1 MSFTQVFQRFSEFSP
16 VTVMVR
22 ATLENVFARE
32 SLDKLFLQTAQQQRT
47 GILLFSSVVDL
58 MNLVV
63 CGTRRSIHDA
73 YQNAQEEFTVSIR
86 SVYNKLDGTEPA
98 VSRALV
104 RRPAERLQRLIRQMK
119 ATRPPLLPG
128 YRMRIVDGNHFP
140 GTDHRLKETRDTNA
154 APLPGQALVVL
165 EPEVLLATDIIPCED
180 AHAQER
186 SLFPELLQI
195 AEAKD
200 VWVADRNFCT
210 TGFLFGLARRDA
222 FFVIRQHGSTLSW
235 EPVGQPRKAG
245 KCRTGKVCEQDLRLK
260 DADGRT
266 LIVRRVTVKLDKPT
280 RKGDREIHI
289 LTNIPKADA
298 KAAKIAMAYLER
310 WMIENAFQEL
320 SQSLHSEINT
330 LCYPKAALLAFG
342 VALLT
347 YNALSVVKAAMRA
360 VHGEEASPEK
370 ISGYYLA
377 GEIGAAYHGMMIAI
391 PEPEWT
397 RRFAGLTIPSLAC
410 VLKDLAAYIRVR
422 QFRKHTCDPKKPQPK
437 RKSGKTQK
445 HISTARILAQ
455 RNREARPKC

>member
-1 MSFTQVFQRFSEFSP
+1 
-16 VTVMVR
+16 MVR
-22 ATLENVFARE
+22 GTLENVFACE
-32 SLDKLFLQTAQQQRT
+32 SLDELFVQTAQRQKAGT
-47 GILLFSSVVDL
+47 LLFSSVVDL

-63 CGTRRSIHDA
+63 CGIRRSVHDA
-73 YQNAQEEFTVSIR
+73 YQNAREEFTVSIR

-98 VSRALV
+98 VSRELV
-104 RRPAERLQRLIRQMK
+104 RRPADRLQRLIRQMK

-128 YRMRIVDGNHFP
+128 YRARIVDGNHFP
-140 GTDHRLKETRDTNA
+140 GTDHRLKETRQTKA

-165 EPEVLLATDIIPCED
+165 EPEVLLATDVIPCED

-186 SLFPELLQI
+186 SLLTELLQT

-200 VWVADRNFCT
+200 AWIADRNFCT
-210 TGFLFGLARRDA
+210 TRFLFGLARQDA

-235 EPVGQPRKAG
+235 EPIGKPRKVG
-245 KCRTGKVCEQDLRLK
+245 TCPTGKVYEQDLRLT
-260 DADGRT
+260 DAEGQT

-289 LTNIPKADA
+289 LTNIPRADA
-298 KAAKIAMAYLER
+298 KAVKIAMVYLER
-310 WMIENAFQEL
+310 WTIENAFQEL

-330 LCYPKAALLAFG
+330 LCYPKAALLAFS

-347 YNALSVVKAAMRA
+347 YNALSVVKAAMRV
-360 VHGEEASPEK
+360 VHGEDAAPEK

-397 RRFAGLTIPSLAC
+397 RRFADLTVPSLAR
-410 VLKDLAAYIRVR
+410 VLKDLAAHIRVR
-422 QFRKHTCDPKKPQPK
+422 QFRKHTCGPKKLQPK
-437 RKSGKTQK
+437 RKSAKRQK
-445 HISTARILAQ
+445 HISTARVLAQ
-455 RNREARPKC
+455 RKRVPKAKC